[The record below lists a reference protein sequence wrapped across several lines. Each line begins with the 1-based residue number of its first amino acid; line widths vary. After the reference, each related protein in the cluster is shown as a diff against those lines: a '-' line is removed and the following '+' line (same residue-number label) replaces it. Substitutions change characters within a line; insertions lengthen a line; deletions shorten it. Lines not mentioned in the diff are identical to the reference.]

1 MVHGTARLVNAMFQV
16 MLMAIFITLGWQI
29 FGRDWA
35 RGSASIIPL
44 PGQSSTGP
52 IASLPPS
59 LWCPVP
65 SSIPWYVSQGIW
77 ALPLVLFINV
87 NLNIRLRES
96 LAPIVCTLVGTL
108 TNGFLRDGCTAETCS
123 MPVDL
128 RNVLVAFVT
137 ASAAEVARFHNSS
150 AACMP
155 DCPRWPP
162 IAIRPQSDCH
172 PIPQVAHFHT
182 GLSSFICVVPAL
194 YMFAPGSPAMLALIG
209 QLHRAAGEASY
220 SSTSAY
226 AANVATLWETIA
238 MAAVTYML
246 GVILASQVRAS
257 LLAHDCH

>member
-108 TNGFLRDGCTAETCS
+108 TNGFFRDGCSAEDVLNARR
-123 MPVDL
+123 PEDRAHHGADL
-128 RNVLVAFVT
+128 WNVLVAFVG
-137 ASAAEVARFHNSS
+137 SSSVFLNRYPARS
-150 AACMP
+150 
-155 DCPRWPP
+155 
-162 IAIRPQSDCH
+162 
-172 PIPQVAHFHT
+172 
-182 GLSSFICVVPAL
+182 LSP
-194 YMFAPGSPAMLALIG
+194 
-209 QLHRAAGEASY
+209 
-220 SSTSAY
+220 
-226 AANVATLWETIA
+226 
-238 MAAVTYML
+238 
-246 GVILASQVRAS
+246 
-257 LLAHDCH
+257 